1 MGCKNN
7 KKRKIK
13 AVLAHCFCYLKF
25 KIIEEALTLIFIISN
40 Q

>member
-7 KKRKIK
+7 KKPKIK
-13 AVLAHCFCYLKF
+13 TVVAHGFCYLKF
-25 KIIEEALTLIFIISN
+25 KIIEEALTLIFIILN